1 MTPKLYCRSIAYPF
15 IHYTVYLLYEVS
27 YNMNMAAVADRINE
41 TSDFNMFRMIKTN
54 YQLEVILQSKRED
67 LGS

>member
-1 MTPKLYCRSIAYPF
+1 
-15 IHYTVYLLYEVS
+15 
-27 YNMNMAAVADRINE
+27 MNMAAVADRINE

-54 YQLEVILQSKRED
+54 YQLEVILQSKSEG